1 MYTLHIANKN
11 YSSWSLRSWVLM
23 KTLRIEFEERVH
35 RFPEDGPSYMEFR
48 DFSPSGLVP
57 VLEDGS
63 WVAWDSLGITEYL
76 AERHHG
82 VWRGQRHARDW
93 SKSAV
98 SEMHGGFTTLR
109 GTCGMNVGIR
119 ARLRE
124 ISPLLQRDLDR
135 LDELWN
141 DGLLRFGG
149 PFLAGEEFTAV
160 DAFYCPVA
168 FRIQT
173 YGLELSGNAMA
184 YAQRLLALPAMKDWY
199 AAGIAET
206 WREPIHEAETA
217 GAHEL
222 TADYRAKA

>member
-1 MYTLHIANKN
+1 MYILHIANKN
-11 YSSWSLRSWVLM
+11 YSSWSLRPWVLM
-23 KTLRIEFEERVH
+23 KTLRIEFEERQH
-35 RFPEDGPSYMEFR
+35 IFPADGPSYAAFR
-48 DFSPSGLVP
+48 SFSPSGLVP

-63 WVAWDSLGITEYL
+63 WTAWDSLGITEYL

-82 VWRGQRHARDW
+82 VWRAQRHARDW

-98 SEMHGGFTTLR
+98 TEMHGGFSALR
-109 GTCGMNVGIR
+109 NTCGMNVGIR
-119 ARLRE
+119 ARVHS
-124 ISPLLQRDLDR
+124 ISAPLQRDLDR

-149 PFLAGEEFTAV
+149 PLLTGEEFTAV

-173 YGLELSGNAMA
+173 YGLELSGNAMD

-199 AAGIAET
+199 AAGIAEPH
-206 WREPIHEAETA
+206 REPIHEAETA
-217 GAHEL
+217 GAHEV